1 MTNPRPRRPAGGRP
15 FKPGKGGQ
23 RPSGPPRRPPTRRP
37 PVVDQPRQAALD
49 VLGAVRARGAYAN
62 LALPPILRER
72 GLYGRDAALATE
84 LTYGTCRALGQL
96 DAIIGTCGDRAF
108 EDLDGVVIDALRLG
122 AYQLL
127 HTRIPPHAA
136 VSSVVELVRA
146 GERPGAAGYVNAV
159 LRRVSEADLDTWIDR
174 IAPPADSDPLGRLAM
189 ATAHPRWIVAAYRD
203 RLAADAPSG
212 EVPAPSAESPVGD
225 TGPSDNSS
233 SGTGSSDSGSSD
245 SGMAD
250 AVPGS
255 VAGPGTETD
264 AKPETEADDVA
275 RDDEDAEPTDEEPAE
290 TAPADDDATEPATHP
305 GPPRKHEPAADAP
318 AGPGPGSESEG
329 ELVAAL
335 RADDA
340 PPAVHLVARPGRI
353 GRDELVEQ
361 SGGVPA
367 RYSPYGV
374 YLTGGDP
381 GAIAA
386 VADGR
391 AAVQDEGSQLVA
403 VAVATADLTGPDER
417 WLDLTAGPGGKAG
430 LLGALAAERGARLD
444 AVEQTPHRADL
455 VRRTTEGLPVTVH
468 TVDGRDS
475 GLPAGAFDRVLLD
488 APCTGLGALR
498 RRPEAR
504 WRRRPG
510 DVADLVELQQELLQA
525 AAGHVRV
532 GGVIGYVTCSP
543 HLAETLGVIGRAPDG
558 LELVDARPFLPGV
571 PDLGPGP
578 TVQLWPHRQGTDGM
592 FLALLRRTR

>member
-1 MTNPRPRRPAGGRP
+1 MTNPRPRRPTGGRP
-15 FKPGKGGQ
+15 SASGKGGGK

-37 PVVDQPRQAALD
+37 PVVDESRQAALD
-49 VLGAVRARGAYAN
+49 VLAAVRSRGAYAN
-62 LALPPILRER
+62 LALPPILRDR
-72 GLYGRDAALATE
+72 GLFGRDAALATE
-84 LTYGTCRALGQL
+84 LAYGSCRALGQL
-96 DAIIGTCGDRAF
+96 DAIVAACGERAF
-108 EDLDGVVIDALRLG
+108 EDLDGEVIDALRLG

-136 VSSVVELVRA
+136 VSTVVELVRA
-146 GERPGAAGYVNAV
+146 GDRPGAAGYVNAV

-174 IAPPADSDPLGRLAM
+174 LAPPEQTDPLGRLAM

-203 RLAADAPSG
+203 RLAPEND
-212 EVPAPSAESPVGD
+212 
-225 TGPSDNSS
+225 
-233 SGTGSSDSGSSD
+233 
-245 SGMAD
+245 
-250 AVPGS
+250 
-255 VAGPGTETD
+255 ETD
-264 AKPETEADDVA
+264 
-275 RDDEDAEPTDEEPAE
+275 
-290 TAPADDDATEPATHP
+290 
-305 GPPRKHEPAADAP
+305 
-318 AGPGPGSESEG
+318 

-335 RADDA
+335 RADDV

-374 YLTGGDP
+374 YLSGGDP
-381 GAIAA
+381 GAIEA

-403 VAVATADLTGPDER
+403 IGLATADLTGTDER

-430 LLGALAAERGARLD
+430 LLGAFAALRGARLD
-444 AVEQTPHRADL
+444 AVELAPHRAEL

-468 TVDGRDS
+468 TADGRAS
-475 GLPAGAFDRVLLD
+475 GLAEAAYDRVLLD

-504 WRRRPG
+504 WRRRPS
-510 DVADLVELQQELLQA
+510 DVADLVQLQQELLRA

-532 GGVIGYVTCSP
+532 GGLVGYVTCSP
-543 HLAETLGVIGRAPDG
+543 HLAETLGVVGRLPDT
-558 LELVDARPFLPGV
+558 LEPVDARPFLPGV
-571 PDLGPGP
+571 PDLGDGP

-592 FLALLRRTR
+592 FLALLRRT